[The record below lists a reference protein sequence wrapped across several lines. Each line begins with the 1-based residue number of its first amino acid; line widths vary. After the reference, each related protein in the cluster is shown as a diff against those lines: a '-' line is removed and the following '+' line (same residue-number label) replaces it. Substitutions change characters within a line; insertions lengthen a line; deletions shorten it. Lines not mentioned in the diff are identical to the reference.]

1 MMLGYCNF
9 SNKQPTC
16 LTYKTSKKVN
26 LEVLETSYNQFV
38 YVCSSCKES
47 LFKDFNPQV
56 IQDEKLRIESVLS
69 ENKRLNRVRNSNRPY
84 YYKPSAKSLHRV
96 EVLDTIYEIIKQ
108 NENITQVEL
117 INKLKSKGYSM
128 SMSGLRYKTTLLA
141 LDGKIIK
148 QTINSSNTKDKVFF
162 KTVA

>member
-1 MMLGYCNF
+1 MLGYCNF

-16 LTYKTSKKVN
+16 LTYKTSKQVN

-47 LFKDFNPQV
+47 LFKDFNPQL
-56 IQDEKLRIESVLS
+56 IQDEKVRIESVLS

-84 YYKPSAKSLHRV
+84 SYNPTEKSLHRV
-96 EVLDTIYEIIKQ
+96 EVLDTIHEIIKQ
-108 NENITQVEL
+108 NENITQIEL
-117 INKLKSKGYSM
+117 INKLKAKGYSM

-162 KTVA
+162 KAVA